1 MWSIIKIFLKKY
13 WQTILIVLSILM
25 FFVSVGFSIKKN
37 VQIKQYRNEIKIL
50 EQQLKIKD
58 SLISRLAGMEG
69 INLQVKVDIKA
80 TNVMGKLDISN
91 ITPKLESFLI
101 YSKQEMLNLQ
111 DSINSQKLNFKK
123 KTVKN
128 ENLFK

>member
-1 MWSIIKIFLKKY
+1 MWSIIKFFFKKY
-13 WQTILIVLSILM
+13 WKTILIVLGVLM
-25 FFVSVGFSIKKN
+25 FFVFFGVSVKRNG
-37 VQIKQYRNEIKIL
+37 QIKQYKNEIKIL

-80 TNVMGKLDISN
+80 TNVMGKLDISE

-101 YSKQEMLNLQ
+101 YSKQEILNIQ
-111 DSINSQKLNFKK
+111 DSIKNQKLIN
-123 KTVKN
+123 KN
-128 ENLFK
+128 NK

>member
-13 WQTILIVLSILM
+13 WQAILIVLGVLM
-25 FFVSVGFSIKKN
+25 FFVFFGISVKKN
-37 VQIKQYRNEIKIL
+37 VQVKQYKNEIKIL

-69 INLQVKVDIKA
+69 INLQVKVDVKA
-80 TNVMGKLDISN
+80 TNVMGKLSISDIQP
-91 ITPKLESFLI
+91 TLESFLI

-111 DSINSQKLNFKK
+111 DSIKNQKLINKINK
-123 KTVKN
+123 
-128 ENLFK
+128 

>member
-1 MWSIIKIFLKKY
+1 MWSVIKIFLKKY
-13 WQTILIVLSILM
+13 WKTILMVLCVLM
-25 FFVSVGFSIKKN
+25 FFVFFGISVKKN
-37 VQIKQYRNEIKIL
+37 VQIKQYKDEIKIL

-69 INLQVKVDIKA
+69 INLQVKVDVKA

-101 YSKQEMLNLQ
+101 YSKQEMLNIQ
-111 DSINSQKLNFKK
+111 DSIKNQKLIN
-123 KTVKN
+123 KN
-128 ENLFK
+128 NK